1 VTGYFSD
8 IWRLRHFWMALVR
21 IDLRQ
26 RYRGTIIG
34 IGWSLLQPIAMTAVL
49 CVVFSA
55 ALGQSIREFTPHLL
69 TGLTFWAF
77 ITSIVMQGCQSF
89 FQGESYIRQHPAPL
103 AIYPLRATLGA
114 GFHFLLG
121 MLIALAFVWCVKGF
135 DNLPAL
141 AALIPALLILFVVGW
156 ALAICMGVA
165 NVLFQDSQHLIGIVL
180 QMLFYLTPILY
191 TREFMLEKAPR
202 FAPIFDCN
210 PFAVMLELIRK
221 PLLDGRL
228 PSTWAISASSIFAL
242 LIVGLAALALYRY
255 EKRMI
260 FYL

>member
-1 VTGYFSD
+1 MTGYFSD
-8 IWRLRHFWMALVR
+8 IWRLRHFWMALVK

-49 CVVFSA
+49 CLVFSVIFD
-55 ALGQSIREFTPHLL
+55 QKIREFAPYLL

-77 ITSIVMQGCQSF
+77 VTAIIMQGCQCF

-103 AIYPLRATLGA
+103 AIYPLRQTLGA
-114 GFHFLLG
+114 GFHFMLG
-121 MLIALAFVWCVKGF
+121 MGLALAFVWCVNGF
-135 DNLPAL
+135 GNLPAL
-141 AALIPALLILFVVGW
+141 VVMIPVFAILFVVGW

-165 NVLFQDSQHLIGIVL
+165 NVLFQDSQHLIGIAL

-191 TREFMLEKAPR
+191 PKQVMLDRSPR
-202 FAPIFDCN
+202 FAMIFDYN
-210 PFAVMLELIRK
+210 PFASLLELIRK
-221 PLLDGRL
+221 PLLEGSL
-228 PSTWAISASSIFAL
+228 PSAWAMGASSVFAL
-242 LIVGLAALALYRY
+242 LLVCLAALALRCF

>member
-1 VTGYFSD
+1 
-8 IWRLRHFWMALVR
+8 MALVK

-26 RYRGTIIG
+26 RYRGTVIG

-49 CVVFSA
+49 CLVFSVMFK
-55 ALGQSIREFTPHLL
+55 QEIRVFAPYLL

-77 ITSIVMQGCQSF
+77 ITAIVMQGCQCF

-103 AIYPLRATLGA
+103 AIYPLRQTLGA
-114 GFHFLLG
+114 GFHFMLG
-121 MLIALAFVWCVKGF
+121 MGITLVFVWSVNGF
-135 DNLPAL
+135 GNLPAL
-141 AALIPALLILFVVGW
+141 VVLIPVFMILFVVGW

-191 TREFMLEKAPR
+191 PKERLLETSPR
-202 FAPIFDCN
+202 FSPIFDYN
-210 PFAVMLELIRK
+210 PFATLLELIRK
-221 PLLDGRL
+221 PLLEGSL
-228 PSTWAISASSIFAL
+228 PSLWAIGASSIFAL
-242 LIVGLAALALYRY
+242 LAVCLAALALRCY